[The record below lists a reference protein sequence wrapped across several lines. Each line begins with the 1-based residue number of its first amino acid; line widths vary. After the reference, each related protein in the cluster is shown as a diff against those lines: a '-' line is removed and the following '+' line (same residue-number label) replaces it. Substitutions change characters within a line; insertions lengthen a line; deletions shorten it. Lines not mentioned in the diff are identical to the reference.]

1 MRLDIYSC
9 QDKQEALMN
18 FTLALSFQVLP
29 RLIENGCHAKR
40 NRKGL
45 VISDLEK
52 LS

>member
-9 QDKQEALMN
+9 QDKQEVFHE
-18 FTLALSFQVLP
+18 FTLALSFQVLL
-29 RLIENGCHAKR
+29 RLIENDCHAKR